1 MFQILF
7 KDAEGYDVLMSDQM
21 TEEMADITV
30 QRLSNSGISAVK
42 VKAAE
47 KKWPLAKVV
56 FDLQLI
62 PSAKKAIKNGTEM
75 KGVYTFGDPDKIA
88 KEDSA
93 VVVECTT
100 AEKKVAYVVG
110 LWQATAEEI
119 KAFKTRIGYS
129 KLGLVVKKV

>member
-7 KDAEGYDVLMSDQM
+7 KDDEGRDVLMMDKM
-21 TEEMADITV
+21 TEKMADITI
-30 QRLSNSGISAVK
+30 QRLSNSGIRAVK
-42 VKAAE
+42 VNAAE
-47 KKWPLAKVV
+47 KKYHLAKVV

-62 PSAKKAIKNGTEM
+62 SAAKKAIKNGTEM

-100 AEKKVAYVVG
+100 GKKKVAYVVC
-110 LWQATAEEI
+110 LWMATAEEI
-119 KAFKTRIGYS
+119 KAFKSKIGYS
-129 KLGLVVKKV
+129 KLGLCCGKI

>member
-7 KDAEGYDVLMSDQM
+7 KDAEGHDVLMRDQM
-21 TEEMADITV
+21 TEEMADITI

-42 VKAAE
+42 VSVTE
-47 KKWPLAKVV
+47 KKWHLAKVV
-56 FDLQLI
+56 FDLQLV

-75 KGVYTFGDPDKIA
+75 KGIYTFGDPDKIA
-88 KEDSA
+88 KENSA

-110 LWQATAEEI
+110 LWQATTEEI
-119 KAFKTRIGYS
+119 KAFKNKIGYS
-129 KLGLVVKKV
+129 KLGLVVGKV